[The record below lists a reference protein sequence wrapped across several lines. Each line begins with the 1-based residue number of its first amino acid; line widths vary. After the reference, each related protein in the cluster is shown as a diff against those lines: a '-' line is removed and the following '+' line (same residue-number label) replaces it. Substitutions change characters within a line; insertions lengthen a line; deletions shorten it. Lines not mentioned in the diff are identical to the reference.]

1 MNEELR
7 EWVKAHA
14 NDDTLKLRL
23 KYGGKSGMDYAI
35 LQVECRRKA
44 ASKLRE
50 TLKCDDFEFP
60 TALSAEQCT
69 SDLLAAYHAGLIDE
83 GARVFDMTFGL
94 GIDAFHLARKASVVD
109 GVEITPEVAEAGQR
123 NAAALGIGN
132 VRVVCGDSTE
142 VLESLAPDSYD
153 VIFIDPARRG
163 EAGQRLYALS
173 DCHPDVTAL
182 LPAMLK
188 VAPKVIVK
196 ASPMIDLSQCM
207 RELPGI
213 SNIYCIGTRAECKEI
228 VAVVERGYEGVC
240 TITAVTLRQGDAAE
254 FVFMPGEVL
263 PQPQCGNAVA
273 GEYLYEP
280 WPAVMKSG
288 CMPALAAAFPSLR
301 KLHPNTHLFV
311 SGERIEGFPGDCFR
325 IDRVDP
331 YASHVIKDYAR
342 KKVEAEFGI
351 RNFPMA
357 AQVVMKRLNLI
368 QRGPRRLFAVTSLNG
383 PELIL
388 CSPSET

>member
-7 EWVKAHA
+7 EWIRAHA
-14 NDDTLKLRL
+14 NDDSLKLRL
-23 KYGGKSGMDYAI
+23 KYGGDSEMEFAI
-35 LQVECRRKA
+35 LQIECRRKA

-50 TLKCDDFEFP
+50 TLRCDAFEFP

-69 SDLLAAYHAGLIDE
+69 SDLLAEYHMGLIPD
-83 GARVFDMTFGL
+83 GARVLDMTFGL
-94 GIDAFHLARKASVVD
+94 GIDAFHIARKASMVD
-109 GVEITPEVAEAGQR
+109 GVEIASEVAEVGR
-123 NAAALGIGN
+123 LNALSLGIGN
-132 VRVVCGDSTE
+132 VKVSCRDSAE
-142 VLESLAPDSYD
+142 MLESLSPDSYD

-163 EAGQRLYALS
+163 VAGQRLYALS

-182 LPAMLK
+182 LPKMLD

-196 ASPMIDLSQCM
+196 TSPMIDLSQCM

-213 SNIYCIGTRAECKEI
+213 SHIYSIGTRAECKEV
-228 VAVVERGYEGVC
+228 VAVVERGYDGDC
-240 TITAVTLRQGDAAE
+240 MITAVTMSREDLME
-254 FVFMPGEVL
+254 FTFRMGEKL
-263 PQPQCGNAVA
+263 PQAQCGEAVA

-288 CMPALAAAFPSLR
+288 GMSAIAAAFPSLR

-311 SGERIEGFPGDCFR
+311 SGERIDGFPGDWFR
-325 IDRVDP
+325 IDRIDP

-342 KKVEAEFGI
+342 RRVAAELGI
-351 RNFPMA
+351 RNFPIA
-357 AQVVMKRLNLI
+357 AQVVVKRLRLT
-368 QRGPRRLFAVTSLNG
+368 QKGPRRLFAVTSVNG

-388 CSPSET
+388 CSPGDV